1 MPTSDHTRARTQDGV
16 DDEVERYRRAA
27 EETLEQVDWC
37 IGYLYRIRK
46 PEIARVLETN
56 RSTIRRQMERAGR

>member
-1 MPTSDHTRARTQDGV
+1 MTTRQHTGARRHDV
-16 DDEVERYRRAA
+16 VREEVERYRRAA

-46 PEIARVLETN
+46 PEIARALESN